1 MKGLEALALGGLAQS
16 SLLLAGLA
24 VYWVRP
30 TTRVIGGLAGFGAGA
45 LISAVAFDL
54 VPQAEEME
62 HWESALWLLVGAV
75 IFVVAMLL
83 TGNTWKA
90 LGDLHRA
97 APVYSQAMRDRWRS
111 LEAARA
117 RGEED
122 AVVGPLPARP
132 QSYISY
138 FELRQDPAY
147 WENWSVAHYF
157 GLRSVRLGG
166 DTREN
171 P

>member
-1 MKGLEALALGGLAQS
+1 
-16 SLLLAGLA
+16 
-24 VYWVRP
+24 
-30 TTRVIGGLAGFGAGA
+30 
-45 LISAVAFDL
+45 
-54 VPQAEEME
+54 
-62 HWESALWLLVGAV
+62 
-75 IFVVAMLL
+75 
-83 TGNTWKA
+83 
-90 LGDLHRA
+90 
-97 APVYSQAMRDRWRS
+97 MRDRWRS

-117 RGEED
+117 RGEQD